1 MSMFFFKICCLAY
14 AIMAAYMV
22 SQSPYDHACKTID
35 EDISEYMAL
44 TGPLN
49 ITLPLEKLKRRFMTI
64 NNFSA
69 DQGYKFCNQFLIPRG
84 RLPGVQSEDGR
95 WDWMNPTQETLT
107 KIFGWTAVVVA
118 AAVLFSALKFFY
130 NYFIHPLFCKHFEKI
145 YEIDEKEAFNEVI
158 EITAYVPQ
166 VKIPGFSFPFLICD
180 DADLNKDHIG
190 WNMPE
195 GDDYDSQ
202 NLIYDVKAILEK
214 REGEKK
220 NSTQKDKKV
229 KHETII
235 KCFSSVKSFVARGKD
250 WQSTKNTSDSA
261 NV

>member
-1 MSMFFFKICCLAY
+1 MNLLFTGEFYSMGERYTDATKMVFLTVLYCTLYPAGFFFASCIFVTYYWVDKFSLLRSWSQGPLIGTRISVMSMFFFKICCLTY

-64 NNFSA
+64 NDFSA

-130 NYFIHPLFCKHFEKI
+130 NYFIHPLFCKHFEVR
-145 YEIDEKEAFNEVI
+145 NCEV
-158 EITAYVPQ
+158 TPFHDL
-166 VKIPGFSFPFLICD
+166 FSFFPLP
-180 DADLNKDHIG
+180 L
-190 WNMPE
+190 
-195 GDDYDSQ
+195 
-202 NLIYDVKAILEK
+202 
-214 REGEKK
+214 
-220 NSTQKDKKV
+220 
-229 KHETII
+229 
-235 KCFSSVKSFVARGKD
+235 
-250 WQSTKNTSDSA
+250 
-261 NV
+261 